1 MTDKRTNTKQK
12 LFSFSANQHLLARLF
27 VEDAYKLFV
36 KQLHH
41 EQTFLGQIL
50 SVRFWNRLFY
60 SNLSII
66 HDGPRSGRNI
76 TPLA

>member
-1 MTDKRTNTKQK
+1 MTDKRTKADVDSLNEKT
-12 LFSFSANQHLLARLF
+12 ARTMF